1 MSKPSLN
8 DKERKLDKYIGHQ
21 VRRTVPPLYSIRPSR
36 DFSVRIL
43 ATITDYEQ
51 RRHRLTLVGLTLLAV
66 SPIVL
71 RQLWLILR
79 QDYFSVAQ
87 WPLGNL
93 LTWSYNLFVISSLAL
108 YLAIVSGTV
117 TAGTLYYLRNQRLRD
132 DERNEA
138 GEPAPEG
145 AR

>member
-8 DKERKLDKYIGHQ
+8 DKERKLDKYIGRQ
-21 VRRTVPPLYSIRPSR
+21 VRGTVPPLYSIRPSR
-36 DFSVRIL
+36 DFSARTL
-43 ATITDYEQ
+43 ATITDYAQ

-87 WPLGNL
+87 WPLGNF
-93 LTWSYNLFVISSLAL
+93 LTWSYTLFVISSLAL

-117 TAGTLYYLRNQRLRD
+117 TAGTFYYLRSHRLRYG
-132 DERNEA
+132 EHNEA
-138 GEPAPEG
+138 GEPAPEA